1 MCIRDRFITDNTGEV
16 ICEAGRDTEEVL
28 VAQFDLDEYMTDRLS
43 WGLFRDRRPEIYN

>member
-1 MCIRDRFITDNTGEV
+1 MYKRQDNTGEV